1 MIPAFDLMDPEWLWT
16 LLILAATVVG
26 AIVEWRRGG
35 SDVEALKVRMHV
47 LEQTAA
53 TAQDWA
59 DLNIR
64 ISVNERLTEK
74 LVREWEG
81 AETDAED

>member
-16 LLILAATVVG
+16 LLILGATIIG

-35 SDVEALKVRMHV
+35 SEVEALGVRMAV
-47 LEQTAA
+47 LERVAA
-53 TAQDWA
+53 TSHDWA

-64 ISVNERLTEK
+64 ISVMERVVDKML
-74 LVREWEG
+74 REWEG
-81 AETDAED
+81 AEDADAE